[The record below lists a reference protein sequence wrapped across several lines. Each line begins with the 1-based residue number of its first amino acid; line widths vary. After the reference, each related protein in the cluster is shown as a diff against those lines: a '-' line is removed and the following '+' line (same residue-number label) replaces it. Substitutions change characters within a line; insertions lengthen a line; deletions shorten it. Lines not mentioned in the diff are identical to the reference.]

1 MIFVIIIYDIKKRI
15 QSIMIIVKL
24 RLLVI
29 NSYAFNL
36 VAMKLKLL
44 LLVIIF
50 NNFNVFGNPLSK
62 VLNEEIDIKWRL
74 PGDTYPTHYLIEF
87 ETKVHDKGNRDYFGS
102 VTIKVQVK
110 IPTTKIVLNTK
121 NLLINEVR
129 VFSGD
134 VAIENISYDEDF
146 SLEFLNIRLTEELQ
160 TGIDYI
166 VVIKFTGEL
175 SINGFGFFRTEYAI
189 DADAK

>member
-1 MIFVIIIYDIKKRI
+1 MKLK
-15 QSIMIIVKL
+15 IV
-24 RLLVI
+24 LLVI
-29 NSYAFNL
+29 FH
-36 VAMKLKLL
+36 
-44 LLVIIF
+44 
-50 NNFNVFGNPLSK
+50 NFNVFGNPLSK
-62 VLNEEIDIKWRL
+62 VLNDEIDLKWRL

-87 ETKVHDKGNRDYFGS
+87 ETKVHDKGNRDYVGS

-129 VFSGD
+129 VFSDGI
-134 VAIENISYDEDF
+134 AIENISYDEDF
-146 SLEFLNIRLTEELQ
+146 SLEFLNIRSTKELV

-175 SINGFGFFRTEYAI
+175 SINGFGFFRTEYEI
-189 DADAK
+189 DADRK